1 VGRFGWFILAK
12 RFTATEKWSDPW
24 FRGLSPKLK
33 AFWLYA
39 LDNCDPA
46 GVWSV
51 DFGLASFCI
60 GEPVTE
66 KDVASAFSGRVLF
79 FGDAKMLVVKF
90 IRYQYGVLS
99 HDCKMHKPVFA
110 SLSKNGLNFDN
121 QKGMDTLSIGF
132 ETLQVQVTV
141 KDQVKEQEKEV
152 SKNFIRPSIQE
163 ISEYCKSRGNR
174 IDPQAWLDHYTAN
187 GWKVGRN
194 PMKDWKA
201 AVRTWEKNSF
211 GPAAAVSKSENPNLN
226 GNAWAASQIL

>member
-1 VGRFGWFILAK
+1 MAK

-66 KDVASAFSGRVLF
+66 KEVTAAFSGRILF

-99 HDCKMHKPVFA
+99 PDCKMHKPVFA
-110 SLSKNGLNFDN
+110 SLAKNCLNFDN
-121 QKGMDTLSIGF
+121 QKGIDTLSIGF
-132 ETLQVQVTV
+132 GTLQVQGTV
-141 KDQVKEQEKEV
+141 KDQVKEQDKEGAKIFKRPTLTEV
-152 SKNFIRPSIQE
+152 TDYCAERKN
-163 ISEYCKSRGNR
+163 NVN
-174 IDPQAWLDHYTAN
+174 PQTWMDHYESN
-187 GWKVGRN
+187 GWRVGRN
-194 PMKDWKA
+194 PMRDWRA

-211 GPAAAVSKSENPNLN
+211 GPAASSPKSENPQLN
-226 GNAWAASQIL
+226 GNAWAASQIV